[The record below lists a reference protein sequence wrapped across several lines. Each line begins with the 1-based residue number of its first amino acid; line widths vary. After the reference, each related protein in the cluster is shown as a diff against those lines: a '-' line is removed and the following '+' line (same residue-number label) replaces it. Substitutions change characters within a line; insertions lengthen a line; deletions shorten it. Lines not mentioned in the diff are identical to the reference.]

1 MRLQSPRIIIQMG
14 HVKVMKGQT
23 NSRLRILQ
31 RVFPILLKNLKMT
44 WNFWKKDKIPL
55 QKKNLQKQS
64 KTDIFKDLTQWLIFQ
79 WIQKVCPNHPPRH
92 RTPASIG
99 SHVDIAASAHQ
110 RSGNSAAGNS
120 WLEAFGT

>member
-1 MRLQSPRIIIQMG
+1 MEL
-14 HVKVMKGQT
+14 
-23 NSRLRILQ
+23 LR
-31 RVFPILLKNLKMT
+31 KKMT
-44 WNFWKKDKIPL
+44 NIPL
-55 QKKNLQKQS
+55 QKKKTHIYKKKRS
-64 KTDIFKDLTQWLIFQ
+64 KTEIFKDLTQWLIFQ

-110 RSGNSAAGNS
+110 RSGNSAARNS